1 MTQLDN
7 VLLNVSDENFPT
19 ANNLDF
25 SVFGRDNAVQ
35 VVSSQPVNKTPYG
48 IFNLDAYR
56 STKPQKESCS
66 DFDKLLAS
74 VEGDGVQSAQLNE
87 ARQWVSKTFY
97 AEEQNLASLRLAAG
111 LSQKQMGKICNID
124 QSHVS
129 RYESGKHEPSLT
141 ISACMAKALGV
152 DLGLFFIAWNNTR
165 QLLQKESS

>member
-19 ANNLDF
+19 ANNLDY
-25 SVFGRDNAVQ
+25 SVFGKGNAIQ
-35 VVSSQPVNKTPYG
+35 VVQSQPVNKTPYG
-48 IFNLDAYR
+48 IFILDAYR
-56 STKPQKESCS
+56 STKPQKDSCS
-66 DFDKLLAS
+66 DFDKLLAT
-74 VEGDGVQSAQLNE
+74 VEDDDTQSAELKK
-87 ARQWVSKTFY
+87 ARKWVSKKFY
-97 AEEQNLASLRLAAG
+97 AEDQSLASLRLAAG

-152 DLGLFFIAWNNTR
+152 NLGVFFIAWNNTR
-165 QLLQKESS
+165 QLLQSESS